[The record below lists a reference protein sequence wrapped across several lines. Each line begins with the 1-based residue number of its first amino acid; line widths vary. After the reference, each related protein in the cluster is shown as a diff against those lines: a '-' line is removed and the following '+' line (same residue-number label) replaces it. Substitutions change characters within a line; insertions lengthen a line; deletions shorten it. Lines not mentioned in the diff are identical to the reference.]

1 MLSRESETVEFKKTT
16 AQLKEG
22 IISLCAMLN
31 KHGEGTVY
39 FGVKDDGSITGQD
52 VGKKTTS
59 DISHEIRTN
68 LKPLPDISI
77 DIHSINGKTIIAV
90 QAKGTDTPYSAYGRY
105 YTRVDD
111 ADTYMD
117 SHQLLRFFESKDTT
131 YSTWEEQS
139 SGYGIDTVNEDLL
152 IQYIRTANDAGRMH
166 YIFNNT
172 SEALNKLNLIT
183 DDGQLNN
190 AGHFLFGNDG
200 PVLLKEVM
208 YPTDDRRD
216 FADLKQY
223 HGNILECIQEG
234 MRYIESNIRY
244 SARIDGLQRTETPE
258 IPIRAIREIIVNS
271 FAHCRYQKGDSNAIT
286 ITQSRVTV
294 YNPGGLLHGTE
305 PRDFASGRVGSKIR
319 NPLIAAVLFKNGMI
333 DAFGT
338 GFDRTFKACAENGVE
353 YSYRND
359 EFGFTFT
366 FARKST
372 ETSRT
377 IPDRSERLR
386 NDTDRRIM
394 ELISKD
400 QYITTTEL
408 AERLGVSRPT
418 IARHIKSLTE
428 RGVLERVGSRKSGY
442 WKAKY

>member
-1 MLSRESETVEFKKTT
+1 MFSRESETVEFKKTT
-16 AQLKEG
+16 SQLKEG

-31 KHGEGTVY
+31 KHGRGIVY
-39 FGVKDDGSITGQD
+39 FGVKDDGSIVGQD
-52 VGKKTTS
+52 VGKKTTA

-68 LKPLPDISI
+68 LKPLPEINI
-77 DIHSINGKTIIAV
+77 EIHNVNDKAVIAV
-90 QAKGTDTPYSAYGRY
+90 QAEGMDTPYSAYGRY

-117 SHQLLRFFESKDTT
+117 SNQLLRFFESKDTT
-131 YSTWEEQS
+131 YSKWEEQP
-139 SGYGIDTVNEDLL
+139 SGFSIDTVNEDLL
-152 IQYIRTANDAGRMH
+152 IQYIRAANDAGRMH
-166 YIFNNT
+166 YIFNNA

-190 AGHFLFGNDG
+190 AGHYLFGNDG

-208 YPTDDRRD
+208 YPTDDRRE

-223 HGNILECIQEG
+223 RGNILECIQEG
-234 MRYIESNIRY
+234 MRYIENNIRY
-244 SARIDGLQRTETPE
+244 SARIDGLHRTEMPE

-286 ITQSRVTV
+286 ITRSRVTI

-305 PRDFASGRVGSKIR
+305 PRDFASGRIGSKIR
-319 NPLIAAVLFKNGMI
+319 NPLIASVLFKNGMI

-338 GFDRTFKACAENGVE
+338 GFDRTFKECAENGVE

-366 FARKST
+366 FTRKHV
-372 ETSRT
+372 EANRT
-377 IPDRSERLR
+377 IPSDSKSLA
-386 NDTDRRIM
+386 NDTDKIIM
-394 ELISKD
+394 DLISKD

-408 AERLGVSRPT
+408 AKTLGVSRPT

-428 RGVLERVGSRKSGY
+428 HGVLERVGSRKSGY
-442 WKAKY
+442 WAIRH